1 MSKRPGTTKNVFQ
14 AKDYERPGLSVD
26 EIEEIKE
33 AFDIFDVNK
42 DGHISVSE
50 LVKAMETLGFNSKNE
65 AIYKMISEMDEDGNG
80 TIDFAEFLDMMTA
93 RISDQ
98 NTKQDLERVYKLFDL
113 ERNGDIRL
121 ADLKRV
127 AKELGEDISEEEL
140 KEIIQRADL
149 DGDGKLTFDDFYNV
163 IVKKT
168 FV

>member
-1 MSKRPGTTKNVFQ
+1 M
-14 AKDYERPGLSVD
+14 
-26 EIEEIKE
+26 
-33 AFDIFDVNK
+33 
-42 DGHISVSE
+42 
-50 LVKAMETLGFNSKNE
+50 
-65 AIYKMISEMDEDGNG
+65 
-80 TIDFAEFLDMMTA
+80 
-93 RISDQ
+93 
-98 NTKQDLERVYKLFDL
+98 ERVYKLFDL

-127 AKELGEDISEEEL
+127 AKELGEDISDEEL